1 MKSLL
6 IYDGDYRNW
15 VAMAKAKKSKDA
27 DIEKL
32 RHILDTDGKIDDDQV
47 DELLKSVELRLKGK
61 KKPVSSKKYSSKRPE
76 YMSTKSRNLEPSV
89 SVGSLNA
96 PKEEE
101 QQPSS
106 EPAQGSC
113 IIDPPSFNPDEFKV
127 KDLYE
132 IVYPL
137 DDEPTLFVEVK
148 TKPKDA
154 PLIKHQESLKI
165 EEKKVESKPEEPP
178 EKKQEPKKEEIPL
191 KKEEEKS
198 KEEVLEEWK
207 LVEEPIASSEKE
219 SKEVTVVSKTTVRE
233 EKPVE
238 EKKPKHSLK
247 GSLKLPKRE
256 KKQDKPVVKAKPLVE
271 KEEVEI
277 KEEKVEFIEKTAPA
291 LDEKNRVFLQAFE
304 GISCIDEKTAGLL
317 YENSITSPSD
327 IVETKI
333 SDLTKIKGI
342 RRKLAK
348 EMKKQA
354 EALSIGES
362 SSVRTVSSAIKRKST
377 EWVPEESEDTCV
389 PKEKV
394 EQKEVL
400 KKEPAASVQA
410 PVVDEDVLYS
420 YGEYGLYKKEMVT
433 STGKAREI
441 HFFSK
446 TKPDI
451 GEAVGLPDGFEVKVN
466 KKTGLPSLKKK
477 KK

>member
-32 RHILDTDGKIDDDQV
+32 RHILDTNGKVDDDEV

-61 KKPVSSKKYSSKRPE
+61 KKPVSSKKSSSKRPE

-89 SVGSLNA
+89 SVGSLNS

-101 QQPSS
+101 QQPAS
-106 EPAQGSC
+106 EPVQGSC
-113 IIDPPSFNPDEFKV
+113 IIDPPSFNPDDFKV

-148 TKPKDA
+148 TKPKQL
-154 PLIKHQESLKI
+154 PLIDQQKTLEP
-165 EEKKVESKPEEPP
+165 EEKKIEPEPIKPV
-178 EKKQEPKKEEIPL
+178 EKKQEPKKEEVPI
-191 KKEEEKS
+191 KQEEK
-198 KEEVLEEWK
+198 KVEEEVLEEWK
-207 LVEEPIASSEKE
+207 LVEEPLPSSKKE
-219 SKEVTVVSKTTVRE
+219 SKDVSVVSKTIVKE
-233 EKPVE
+233 EKADE
-238 EKKPKHSLK
+238 EKKAKLSLK

-256 KKQDKPVVKAKPLVE
+256 KKEEKPIVKAKFLVE
-271 KEEVEI
+271 KEEENI
-277 KEEKVEFIEKTAPA
+277 KEEKVQVPEKPA
-291 LDEKNRVFLQAFE
+291 ADWDKKNRVFLKAFE
-304 GISCIDEKTAGLL
+304 GMSCIDEKTAGLL
-317 YENSITSPSD
+317 HENNITSPSD
-327 IVETKI
+327 IVDTKI

-354 EALSIGES
+354 GSLSVEGS
-362 SSVRTVSSAIKRKST
+362 ASVRTVSSAIKREST
-377 EWVPEESEDTCV
+377 EWVPDESEDTCV
-389 PKEKV
+389 TKEKV
-394 EQKEVL
+394 EEKEAI
-400 KKEPAASVQA
+400 KKEPAASVQD
-410 PVVDEDVLYS
+410 PVDKDVLYS

-446 TKPDI
+446 TKPDV
-451 GEAVGLPDGFEVKVN
+451 GEPVNLPDGYEVKVN